1 MAIDRKY
8 GRVTLE
14 HGAHIPDDE
23 PVVVFR
29 ARDKLLPKVLAYYR
43 LFCWKAGSPRRHLEL
58 IDGSMEAV
66 ELELIDGSMEAVER
80 YQQEHAPVTPTSET
94 SRAWMD
100 DGGAA

>member
-29 ARDKLLPKVLAYYR
+29 AKDRLLPKVLAYYR
-43 LFCWKAGSPRRHLEL
+43 LFCWKAGSPTRHLQL
-58 IDGSMEAV
+58 IDDSLEAV
-66 ELELIDGSMEAVER
+66 EQ
-80 YQQEHAPVTPTSET
+80 YQAAHPPVTPTSET
-94 SRAWMD
+94 SRAWMAG
-100 DGGAA
+100 DGEVPGQ